1 MNPKYNI
8 GQRVVIRP
16 IKEQILSARDC
27 TIEPYVGQIGQ
38 VTQYYWIS
46 PRAGEVLFIYE
57 IRVLAD
63 NKEIVLHEDEIREA
77 QRVSR

>member
-27 TIEPYVGQIGQ
+27 TIEPYGGQIGQ

-46 PRAGEVLFIYE
+46 PRVGEVLFIYE
-57 IRVLAD
+57 VRVLAD
-63 NKEIVLHEDEIREA
+63 DKEIVLHEDEIREA
-77 QRVSR
+77 QGVSR